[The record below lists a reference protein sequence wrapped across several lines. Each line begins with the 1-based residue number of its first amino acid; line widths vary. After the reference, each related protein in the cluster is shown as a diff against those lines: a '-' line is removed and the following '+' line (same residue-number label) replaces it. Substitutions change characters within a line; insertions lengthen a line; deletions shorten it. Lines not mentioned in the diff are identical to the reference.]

1 MNISSI
7 RDILNI
13 KLQSISN
20 NNVKNKMILI
30 ININDPRL

>member
-13 KLQSISN
+13 KSILN
-20 NNVKNKMILI
+20 INVRNKMILI